1 MEAQHIRIGKKLEP
15 LRRFVQPTK
24 EEREENKKI
33 SAKEFVQ
40 KYGKLIN
47 SLYDEMKD
55 LSTDEQEL
63 KKLDLKWDPKQI
75 EYMEL
80 MKEKRKARLLANQ
93 WSMKKEQKEKIEKE
107 KKKQMLLKEIQLK
120 LAEKRKNNNNNN
132 ENENNN
138 NNNKKK

>member
-1 MEAQHIRIGKKLEP
+1 MEEQHIRIGKKLEP

-40 KYGKLIN
+40 KYVKLIN

-93 WSMKKEQKEKIEKE
+93 WSMKKEQEEKIEKE

-138 NNNKKK
+138 NNKKK

>member
-1 MEAQHIRIGKKLEP
+1 MEEQHIRIGKKLEP
-15 LRRFVQPTK
+15 LRRFVQPTA

-33 SAKEFVQ
+33 SAKEFVN

-63 KKLDLKWDPKQI
+63 KKLDLNWDPKQI
-75 EYMEL
+75 EYMEI

-93 WSMKKEQKEKIEKE
+93 WSMKKEQEEKIEKE

-138 NNNKKK
+138 KKK

>member
-93 WSMKKEQKEKIEKE
+93 WSMKKEQEEKIEKK
-107 KKKQMLLKEIQLK
+107 KKKQKLLKEIQLK

-138 NNNKKK
+138 NNKKK

>member
-93 WSMKKEQKEKIEKE
+93 WSMKKEQEEKIEKE

-138 NNNKKK
+138 NNKKK

>member
-93 WSMKKEQKEKIEKE
+93 WSMKKEQEEKIEKE

-120 LAEKRKNNNNNN
+120 LAEKRKNNNNND

-138 NNNKKK
+138 NNKKK

>member
-1 MEAQHIRIGKKLEP
+1 MEEQHIRIGKKLEP
-15 LRRFVQPTK
+15 LRRFVQPTA

-93 WSMKKEQKEKIEKE
+93 WSMKKEQEEKIEKE

-138 NNNKKK
+138 NNKKK

>member
-1 MEAQHIRIGKKLEP
+1 MEEQHIRIGKKLEP

-33 SAKEFVQ
+33 TAKEFVQ

-93 WSMKKEQKEKIEKE
+93 WSMKKEQEEKIEKE

-138 NNNKKK
+138 NKKK

>member
-80 MKEKRKARLLANQ
+80 MKEKRKD
-93 WSMKKEQKEKIEKE
+93 KIETKHEKIDKKVCEINEEK
-107 KKKQMLLKEIQLK
+107 
-120 LAEKRKNNNNNN
+120 
-132 ENENNN
+132 
-138 NNNKKK
+138 NKKREDLIQKRTQDLIKIYNHRSQLDIFKQEQEKNY

>member
-1 MEAQHIRIGKKLEP
+1 MEEQHIRIGKKLEP
-15 LRRFVQPTK
+15 LRRFVQPTA

-33 SAKEFVQ
+33 SAKEFVN

-63 KKLDLKWDPKQI
+63 KKLDLNWDPKQI
-75 EYMEL
+75 EYMEI

-93 WSMKKEQKEKIEKE
+93 WSMKKEQEEKIEKE
-107 KKKQMLLKEIQLK
+107 KKKQMLLKELQSK
-120 LAEKRKNNNNNN
+120 LAEKR
-132 ENENNN
+132 N
-138 NNNKKK
+138 NNNKNKNEKKNDNKKK

>member
-1 MEAQHIRIGKKLEP
+1 MEEQHIRIGKKLEP
-15 LRRFVQPTK
+15 LRRFVQPTA

-33 SAKEFVQ
+33 SAKEFVN

-63 KKLDLKWDPKQI
+63 KKLDLNWDPKQI
-75 EYMEL
+75 EYMEI

-93 WSMKKEQKEKIEKE
+93 WTMKKEQEEKIEKE
-107 KKKQMLLKEIQLK
+107 KKKQMLLKELQSK
-120 LAEKRKNNNNNN
+120 LAEKKNNNNNN
-132 ENENNN
+132 KNENKNN
-138 NNNKKK
+138 NNNKK

>member
-15 LRRFVQPTK
+15 LRRFVQPTA

-33 SAKEFVQ
+33 SAKEFVN

-47 SLYDEMKD
+47 SLYEEMKD

-75 EYMEL
+75 EFMEI

-93 WSMKKEQKEKIEKE
+93 WTMKKEQEEKIEKE
-107 KKKQMLLKEIQLK
+107 KKKQMLLKELQSK
-120 LAEKRKNNNNNN
+120 LAEKKNNNNNN
-132 ENENNN
+132 KNENKNN
-138 NNNKKK
+138 NNNKK

>member
-93 WSMKKEQKEKIEKE
+93 WSMKKEQEEKIERE

-138 NNNKKK
+138 NNKKK